1 MSWMRWRIGSSAAA
15 SGYSRIDTK
24 QTDITLQNDVR
35 IGDDVLQ
42 VLYDHRKEE
51 VSTNGSDALNRDR
64 STNSWAA
71 SYNARRG
78 ANLLN
83 AAVRRDNSVYGS
95 KTTGSVGY
103 GYDITTQLRATA
115 SYGSSFRAPTYN
127 ELYYPGYG
135 NLANKP
141 EQGKNAEIG
150 LRWDDGVN
158 ALSASYYHNK
168 LTDMLVSVTPCPY
181 TNVPKS
187 SCVYNV
193 NKALLEGV
201 TIAGATKLAGV
212 NLNASI
218 DLQDPKDET
227 TGNRLQR
234 RSKKHGNVSADYN
247 IGALKAGV
255 ELTFSG
261 DHFDDAANKNRLSG
275 YGLVNLYATYAIN
288 SDWSALVRWNNIGG
302 KQYDLARNYATP
314 GSKVFAGIRYG
325 YK

>member
-1 MSWMRWRIGSSAAA
+1 M
-15 SGYSRIDTK
+15 
-24 QTDITLQNDVR
+24 
-35 IGDDVLQ
+35 LQ

-51 VSTNGSDALNRDR
+51 VSATTSNDLNRDR

-83 AAVRRDNSVYGS
+83 AAIRRDNSVYGS
-95 KTTGSVGY
+95 KNTGSVGY
-103 GYDITTQLRATA
+103 GYDITSQLRATA
-115 SYGSSFRAPTYN
+115 SYGTSFRAPTYN

-135 NLANKP
+135 NAANKP

-150 LRWDDGVN
+150 IRWDDGVN

-168 LTDMLVSVTPCPY
+168 LTDMLVSVSPCPY
-181 TNVPKS
+181 TGVPKS
-187 SCVYNV
+187 SCSYNV

-201 TIAGATKLAGV
+201 TISGATKLAGI
-212 NLNASI
+212 NLQASI

-227 TGNRLQR
+227 TGTRLQR
-234 RSKKHGNVSADYN
+234 RSKKHGNVSADYS
-247 IGALKAGV
+247 IGAWTAGA

-261 DHFDDAANKNRLSG
+261 DRFDDAANTNRLGG
-275 YGLVNLYATYAIN
+275 YGLVNLFATYAI
-288 SDWSALVRWNNIGG
+288 SRDWSALVRWNNIGD

-314 GSKVFAGIRYG
+314 GSKLFAGIRYG